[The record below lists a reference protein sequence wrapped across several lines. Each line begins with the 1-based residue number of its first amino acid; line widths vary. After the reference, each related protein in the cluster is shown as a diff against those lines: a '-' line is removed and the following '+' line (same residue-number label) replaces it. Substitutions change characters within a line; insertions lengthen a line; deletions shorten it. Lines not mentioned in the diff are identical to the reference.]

1 MGLGTRIAALILA
14 AVFAAAPA
22 LVIAAMDSGSC
33 CCPPAPCHETEG
45 GCEMTLSA
53 APCCGEAPA
62 TAPSTARRIVEP
74 PTVHPMLPAR
84 LVPAMAECSARLPVR
99 GGDLEV
105 LVSPL
110 RRSVVLLV

>member
-1 MGLGTRIAALILA
+1 MALGTRMAAMILA

-22 LVIAAMDSGSC
+22 LAIAAMDSGSC

-45 GCEMTLSA
+45 GCEMTLTA

-62 TAPSTARRIVEP
+62 TAPSTATRIAQP

-84 LVPAMAECSARLPVR
+84 LLPAAAQCPARLSVR
-99 GGDLEV
+99 GSDLEI